1 MGCKRPESGVAFED
15 YGGDYGIDEEVCRI
29 TGVKKRFGRAVIVA

>member
-15 YGGDYGIDEEVCRI
+15 HGIDEEVCRI
-29 TGVKKRFGRAVIVA
+29 TGVKKGFGRAVIVA